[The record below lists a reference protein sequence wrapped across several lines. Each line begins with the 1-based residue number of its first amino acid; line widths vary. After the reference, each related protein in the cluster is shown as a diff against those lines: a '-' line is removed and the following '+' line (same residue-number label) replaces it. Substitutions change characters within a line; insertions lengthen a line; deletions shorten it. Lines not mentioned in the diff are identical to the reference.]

1 MILKVGS
8 NKLDIRLLDSTI
20 LVMKFALLFKKKE
33 NKNIEVNHTKSGTTI
48 VLFSGELDKA
58 VAAMIIANGAKAAGR
73 DVTIFAH
80 FGA

>member
-8 NKLDIRLLDSTI
+8 NKLDTLVRLNDSGNEIRAI
-20 LVMKFALLFKKKE
+20 IQKEE
-33 NKNIEVNHTKSGTTI
+33 NKNIEVTHTKNGTTI
-48 VLFSGELDKA
+48 VLFNGELDKA

>member
-8 NKLDIRLLDSTI
+8 NKLGTHLLDSMI
-20 LVMKFALLFKKKE
+20 LVMKFALLFKKKKKKYRSDAH
-33 NKNIEVNHTKSGTTI
+33 KNGTTI